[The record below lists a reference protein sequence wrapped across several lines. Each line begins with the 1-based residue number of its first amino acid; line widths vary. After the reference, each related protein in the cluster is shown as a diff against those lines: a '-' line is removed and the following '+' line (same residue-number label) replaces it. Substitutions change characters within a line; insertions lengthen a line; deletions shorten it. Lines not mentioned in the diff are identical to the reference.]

1 MLHPCDTWYT
11 DRQHPI
17 YQRLSF
23 SHNGGI
29 FARFSV
35 RGQTGEVESLIAL
48 GCFFVSLETAH
59 CYQAKSLYLSQG
71 TIFGTFLVTKE
82 AYFIVL
88 GLICFLNLMGMRYRW
103 IFS

>member
-35 RGQTGEVESLIAL
+35 GGQTGEVESLIDL
-48 GCFFVSLETAH
+48 GCLFVSLETAVNIRVVFRS
-59 CYQAKSLYLSQG
+59 SLFLQNRQSGIYLVDV
-71 TIFGTFLVTKE
+71 VTRYTGI
-82 AYFIVL
+82 AVYL
-88 GLICFLNLMGMRYRW
+88 LNKQD
-103 IFS
+103 F

>member
-1 MLHPCDTWYT
+1 MQLKKDMPNKPLIGHFFFAMLHSCDTWYT

-35 RGQTGEVESLIAL
+35 GGQTGEVESLIAL
-48 GCFFVSLETAH
+48 GCFFVSLETAV
-59 CYQAKSLYLSQG
+59 KNSL
-71 TIFGTFLVTKE
+71 
-82 AYFIVL
+82 
-88 GLICFLNLMGMRYRW
+88 
-103 IFS
+103 